1 MVCFQVEIFP
11 NNKRPKGV
19 NTGKEYDLILST
31 YSPLSRMIY
40 STFMIGPLTSAMD
53 KINENIL
60 DIIKSDK

>member
-1 MVCFQVEIFP
+1 
-11 NNKRPKGV
+11 
-19 NTGKEYDLILST
+19 
-31 YSPLSRMIY
+31 MIY